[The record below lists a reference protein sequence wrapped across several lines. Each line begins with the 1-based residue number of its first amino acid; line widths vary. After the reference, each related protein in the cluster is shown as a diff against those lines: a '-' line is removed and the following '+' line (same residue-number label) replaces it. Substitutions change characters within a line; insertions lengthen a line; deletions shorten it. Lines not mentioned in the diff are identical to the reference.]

1 MSSYWTAQN
10 KIPIQQQSVSIPAEN
25 GTNHTATQEIRFNID
40 PSVKFFNP
48 QESYFQADIKI
59 TPPFIGT
66 SASATT
72 NTVPCY
78 VGLDA
83 ETGAQ
88 SLIRTIRIRD
98 SNGVLLEEIDG
109 YNTMVAMK
117 YDYHTNDSLRNK
129 RALREGATTTTIAT
143 RGTQGTT
150 KSVGNSYINNPYFTI
165 NACNTETAFTNTNY
179 IDAKVCL
186 PLHTGIFQNDKI
198 FPNMLVGGLQVS
210 LLLEDTYRSFRTMDG
225 ANKFRRTELNP
236 FFQSVDGTRTE
247 ATGSWG
253 ATGSH
258 SDVFYLSPH
267 NSQNGA
273 TKCPFVVGEGIGFFN
288 VNASS
293 NITFSTSGGTTL
305 IPTIK
310 SIGYEEGKGVKITL
324 NQSVKP
330 SASIATKVPGGSSVV
345 VFSRSNENATQGA
358 TPKYE
363 VKNSFLVLQQV
374 DVGSGYEAEMMRKMK
389 EGGKITY
396 DFLSATNYKY
406 SQLQNDVVANIRLP
420 INNARCKSIIGIP
433 TDATIY
439 TMSKILECKDT
450 YKISLL
456 GSTREDYYLNSQ
468 RPGLEGISD
477 FLTEYK
483 FLYDGKLQPSR
494 RVNVSKTSSKISI
507 SAQHLI
513 ELDKALSQAGIT
525 GHSMMRFNEIFCI
538 GRALSLGDGV
548 YDARNRDFSLQ
559 LNYGGTAPTKQKL
572 WNFFVF
578 HIRRLEIS
586 GNSVGVIV

>member
-10 KIPIQQQSVSIPAEN
+10 KIPIQQQSISIPAEN
-25 GTNHTATQEIRFNID
+25 GTNHTATQEIRFKID

-48 QESYFQADIKI
+48 TESYFQADVKI

-83 ETGAQ
+83 ETGGQ

-129 RALREGATTTTIAT
+129 RALTEGATAYDLKS

-150 KSVGNSYINNPYFTI
+150 KSMGNSYQDNPYFLQ
-165 NACNTETAFTNTNY
+165 NACAVETAFTDTNY
-179 IDAKVCL
+179 IDAKITL

-273 TKCPFVVGEGIGFFN
+273 LKCPFAVGEGLGAFN
-288 VNASS
+288 VNASAD
-293 NITFSTSGGTTL
+293 ITFSTSGGTTI

-310 SIGYEEGKGVKITL
+310 SIGYEEGKGIKITL

-330 SASIATKVPGGSSVV
+330 SASMATKVPGGSSFVF
-345 VFSRSNENATQGA
+345 FSRSNENATQGA

-374 DVGSGYEAEMMRKMK
+374 DVGSQYEGEMMRKMK

-396 DFLSATNYKY
+396 DFLSTTNYKY

-439 TMSKILECKDT
+439 TMSQILTSKET
-450 YKISLL
+450 YKICVI
-456 GSTREDYYLNSQ
+456 GDTREDFFLNSQ

-477 FLTEYK
+477 NLTEYQ

-494 RVNVSKTSSKISI
+494 RVNVSKTSSKLSI

-513 ELDKALSQAGIT
+513 ELDKALTQAGIT
-525 GHSMMRFNEIFCI
+525 GHSMMKFNENFCI

-559 LNYGGTAPTKQKL
+559 LNYGGSAPTKPKL

-586 GNSVGVIV
+586 GDSVQVIV